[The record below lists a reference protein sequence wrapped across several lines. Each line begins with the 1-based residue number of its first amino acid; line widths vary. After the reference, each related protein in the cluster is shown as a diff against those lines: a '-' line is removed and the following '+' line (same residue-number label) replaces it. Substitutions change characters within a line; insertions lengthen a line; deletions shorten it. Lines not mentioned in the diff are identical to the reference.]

1 MKKVLVFLYLLLLF
15 STVRAQYPAALPS
28 SGAISV
34 KAISDWMLTAG
45 EITTGTYSISSLNSL
60 SHLTDKTAPYSLS
73 DWYGYGAKAFTSCG
87 NSFSVAHNAGSIS
100 PVSKLITYTTV
111 STSATG
117 TTKCWITQN
126 LGAEHSATSANDA
139 TAASGGWY
147 WQFNRAQGTYVAD
160 DGTVTSTNWYTSIN
174 ESSDWTAANDPC
186 TLLLGTGWRIPTY
199 SEWVAVSNNSAFL
212 TPALRYAS
220 VLILHNSGFSSGV
233 TSMTL
238 TARGANFSYWS
249 ATQDAATLGWVPSDA
264 SGGGKLSPYNVAKTC
279 ALSLRCLKD

>member
-1 MKKVLVFLYLLLLF
+1 MKKAPVFLYLLLMF

-28 SGAISV
+28 SGAISI
-34 KAISDWMLTAG
+34 KTISDWMLAAG
-45 EITTGTYSISSLNSL
+45 EITTGTYSISSLNSK
-60 SHLTDKTAPYSLS
+60 SHLTDKTAPFSLS
-73 DWYGYGAKAFTSCG
+73 DWYGYQWVCG
-87 NSFSVAHNAGSIS
+87 STLNINHTAGSVA
-100 PVSKLITYTTV
+100 PVTKTV
-111 STSATG
+111 NYKTVLTNLSGAS
-117 TTKCWITQN
+117 KCWITQN

-147 WQFNRAQGTYVAD
+147 WQFNRAQGTNVAD

-199 SEWVAVSNNSAFL
+199 SEWVTVSNNSAFF
-212 TPALRYAS
+212 TSDLRYAS
-220 VLILHNSGFSSGV
+220 VLILHNSGFSSEV

-249 ATQDAATLGWVPSDA
+249 ATQDAATLGWEPSDA
-264 SGGGKLSPYNVAKTC
+264 SAHGKLSPYNVAKTC
-279 ALSLRCLKD
+279 ALSLRFLKD